1 VGRFRLV
8 DRRAVAR
15 YGAPLVFLAAL
26 TAAVLLV
33 RSGLDEG
40 SSRAEKPVA
49 AATTSTATTPGARA
63 HPRYYRIRPG
73 DTLAQIAPR
82 FDLTEAKLVDLNPG
96 IEPTA
101 LRVGQKIRVR

>member
-1 VGRFRLV
+1 VGRLRLV

-26 TAAVLLV
+26 TVAVLLV

-40 SSRAEKPVA
+40 SSRAAKPAA
-49 AATTSTATTPGARA
+49 AATAPTVTTPRATA
-63 HPRYYRIRPG
+63 HPRYYRVRGG
-73 DTLAQIAPR
+73 DTFAQIAPR
-82 FDLTEAKLVDLNPG
+82 FNLTEVELVALNPR

-101 LRVGQKIRVR
+101 LRIGQKIRVR